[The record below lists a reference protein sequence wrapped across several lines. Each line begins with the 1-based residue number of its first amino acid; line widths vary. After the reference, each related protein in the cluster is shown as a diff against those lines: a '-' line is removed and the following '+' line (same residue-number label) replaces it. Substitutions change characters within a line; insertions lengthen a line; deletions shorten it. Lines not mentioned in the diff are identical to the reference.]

1 LCSGFLASA
10 SKKNVWLAK
19 IVTKFGEKKLAEKN
33 GIIAATLKAS
43 FYLREDDG
51 KNKVASFKVFFGIEK
66 KLFPLKY

>member
-33 GIIAATLKAS
+33 GIIDATLKAS
-43 FYLREDDG
+43 FYLRE
-51 KNKVASFKVFFGIEK
+51 K
-66 KLFPLKY
+66 